1 MENINDIK
9 IKLIQKICES
19 QNYYLLSS
27 LLKNF
32 ESKSTNIVA
41 EPESIYESERPMT
54 EEEVD
59 EYFKEES
66 TEEYVVLEQDSFVI
80 GFNKNVNRM
89 DYYHIKILDLLDME
103 VESFHRRD
111 FERFINNVIDANEN
125 FIE

>member
-59 EYFKEES
+59 EYFKEEKVILPDYVLKMIEQGMDDVKNGRVY
-66 TEEYVVLEQDSFVI
+66 TEEE
-80 GFNKNVNRM
+80 M
-89 DYYHIKILDLLDME
+89 DKMDEEWLK
-103 VESFHRRD
+103 
-111 FERFINNVIDANEN
+111 
-125 FIE
+125 

>member
-32 ESKSTNIVA
+32 ENKSANIVA
-41 EPESIYESERPMT
+41 EPESVYESERPMT

-59 EYFKEES
+59 EYFKEEVVVLPDYVLEMVEQGMDDVKNGRVY
-66 TEEYVVLEQDSFVI
+66 TEEE
-80 GFNKNVNRM
+80 M
-89 DYYHIKILDLLDME
+89 DKMDDEWLK
-103 VESFHRRD
+103 
-111 FERFINNVIDANEN
+111 
-125 FIE
+125 

>member
-1 MENINDIK
+1 MENINVIK

-59 EYFKEES
+59 EYFKEEKVILPDYVLKMIEQGMDDVKNGRVY
-66 TEEYVVLEQDSFVI
+66 TEEE
-80 GFNKNVNRM
+80 M
-89 DYYHIKILDLLDME
+89 DKMDEKWLK
-103 VESFHRRD
+103 
-111 FERFINNVIDANEN
+111 
-125 FIE
+125 

>member
-19 QNYYLLSS
+19 DNYYSLSS

-32 ESKSTNIVA
+32 ENKPNNIVA

-59 EYFKEES
+59 EYFKEQTVVLPDYIMKMIELGMDDVKNGRVY
-66 TEEYVVLEQDSFVI
+66 TEEE
-80 GFNKNVNRM
+80 M
-89 DYYHIKILDLLDME
+89 DKMDEEWLK
-103 VESFHRRD
+103 
-111 FERFINNVIDANEN
+111 
-125 FIE
+125 

>member
-59 EYFKEES
+59 EYFKEEKVVLPDYVLKMIEQGMDDVKNGRVY
-66 TEEYVVLEQDSFVI
+66 TEEE
-80 GFNKNVNRM
+80 M
-89 DYYHIKILDLLDME
+89 DKMDEEWLK
-103 VESFHRRD
+103 
-111 FERFINNVIDANEN
+111 
-125 FIE
+125 

>member
-32 ESKSTNIVA
+32 DSKSTNIVA

-54 EEEVD
+54 EGKVD
-59 EYFKEES
+59 DYFKEEVVVLPDYVLKMIEQGMDDVKNGRVY
-66 TEEYVVLEQDSFVI
+66 TEEE
-80 GFNKNVNRM
+80 M
-89 DYYHIKILDLLDME
+89 DKMDEEWLK
-103 VESFHRRD
+103 
-111 FERFINNVIDANEN
+111 
-125 FIE
+125 

>member
-9 IKLIQKICES
+9 IKLIKKICES

-41 EPESIYESERPMT
+41 EPDSIYESERPMT

-59 EYFKEES
+59 EYFKEEKVILPDYVLKMIEQGMDDVKNGRVY
-66 TEEYVVLEQDSFVI
+66 TEEE
-80 GFNKNVNRM
+80 M
-89 DYYHIKILDLLDME
+89 DKMDEKWLK
-103 VESFHRRD
+103 
-111 FERFINNVIDANEN
+111 
-125 FIE
+125 

>member
-41 EPESIYESERPMT
+41 EPESVYESERPMT

-59 EYFKEES
+59 AYFKEEKVVLPDYVLKMIEQGMDDVKNGRVY
-66 TEEYVVLEQDSFVI
+66 TEEE
-80 GFNKNVNRM
+80 M
-89 DYYHIKILDLLDME
+89 DKMDEEWLK
-103 VESFHRRD
+103 
-111 FERFINNVIDANEN
+111 
-125 FIE
+125 

>member
-1 MENINDIK
+1 MVENINDIK
-9 IKLIQKICES
+9 IKLIKKICES

-59 EYFKEES
+59 EYFKEEKVILPD
-66 TEEYVVLEQDSFVI
+66 YVLKMIEQGMDDV
-80 GFNKNVNRM
+80 KN
-89 DYYHIKILDLLDME
+89 
-103 VESFHRRD
+103 
-111 FERFINNVIDANEN
+111 
-125 FIE
+125 

>member
-41 EPESIYESERPMT
+41 EPESIYESEKPMT
-54 EEEVD
+54 EEEVY
-59 EYFKEES
+59 EYFKEEKVVLPDYVLKMIEQGMDDVKNGS
-66 TEEYVVLEQDSFVI
+66 IYTEEE
-80 GFNKNVNRM
+80 M
-89 DYYHIKILDLLDME
+89 DKMDEEWLK
-103 VESFHRRD
+103 
-111 FERFINNVIDANEN
+111 
-125 FIE
+125 

>member
-1 MENINDIK
+1 MILNFNGENV
-9 IKLIQKICES
+9 S
-19 QNYYLLSS
+19 
-27 LLKNF
+27 F
-32 ESKSTNIVA
+32 
-41 EPESIYESERPMT
+41 
-54 EEEVD
+54 D
-59 EYFKEES
+59 EKDEWVLTDKFDKYFKEES

-125 FIE
+125 FIG

>member
-1 MENINDIK
+1 MILNFNGENVSFDEK
-9 IKLIQKICES
+9 DEWVLTDK
-19 QNYYLLSS
+19 
-27 LLKNF
+27 F
-32 ESKSTNIVA
+32 
-41 EPESIYESERPMT
+41 
-54 EEEVD
+54 D

-80 GFNKNVNRM
+80 GFNKYVNRM

-125 FIE
+125 FIG

>member
-9 IKLIQKICES
+9 IKLIKKICES

-41 EPESIYESERPMT
+41 EPESIYECERTLT

-59 EYFKEES
+59 EYFKEEKVILPDYVLKMIEQGMDDVKNGRVY
-66 TEEYVVLEQDSFVI
+66 TEEE
-80 GFNKNVNRM
+80 M
-89 DYYHIKILDLLDME
+89 DKMDEKWLK
-103 VESFHRRD
+103 
-111 FERFINNVIDANEN
+111 
-125 FIE
+125 

>member
-9 IKLIQKICES
+9 LKLIQKICES

-32 ESKSTNIVA
+32 ESKSNNIVA

-59 EYFKEES
+59 EYFKVEKVVLPDYVLKMIEQGMDDVKNGKVY
-66 TEEYVVLEQDSFVI
+66 TEEE
-80 GFNKNVNRM
+80 M
-89 DYYHIKILDLLDME
+89 DKMDKEWLK
-103 VESFHRRD
+103 
-111 FERFINNVIDANEN
+111 
-125 FIE
+125 

>member
-9 IKLIQKICES
+9 IKLIKKICES

-41 EPESIYESERPMT
+41 EPESISASERPMT

-59 EYFKEES
+59 KYFQEEKVVLPDYVLKMIEQGMDDVKNGRVY
-66 TEEYVVLEQDSFVI
+66 TEEE
-80 GFNKNVNRM
+80 M
-89 DYYHIKILDLLDME
+89 DKMDEKWLK
-103 VESFHRRD
+103 
-111 FERFINNVIDANEN
+111 
-125 FIE
+125 

>member
-9 IKLIQKICES
+9 IKLIKKICES

-59 EYFKEES
+59 EYFKEEKVILPDYVLKMIEQGMDDVKNGRDY
-66 TEEYVVLEQDSFVI
+66 TEEE
-80 GFNKNVNRM
+80 M
-89 DYYHIKILDLLDME
+89 DKMDEKWLK
-103 VESFHRRD
+103 
-111 FERFINNVIDANEN
+111 
-125 FIE
+125 

>member
-27 LLKNF
+27 LLKSF

-59 EYFKEES
+59 EYFKEEKVVLPDYVLKMIEQGMDDVKNGRVY
-66 TEEYVVLEQDSFVI
+66 TEEE
-80 GFNKNVNRM
+80 M
-89 DYYHIKILDLLDME
+89 DKMDEEWLK
-103 VESFHRRD
+103 
-111 FERFINNVIDANEN
+111 
-125 FIE
+125 

>member
-59 EYFKEES
+59 KYFQEEKVVLPDYVLKMIEQGMDDVQNGRVY
-66 TEEYVVLEQDSFVI
+66 TEEE
-80 GFNKNVNRM
+80 M
-89 DYYHIKILDLLDME
+89 DKMDEKWLK
-103 VESFHRRD
+103 
-111 FERFINNVIDANEN
+111 
-125 FIE
+125 